1 MKQILKSKT
10 GTVILACAG
19 GLVVA
24 VVLSSVLGLDQWWQ
38 VRGAIRDIAGGSQ
51 KEMAKAR
58 ATLEVLDNRQYVLRK
73 LKEGV
78 EDDSLGV
85 RAKVNFLTTLKMLN
99 DPRAL
104 PRALDSGSVT
114 AQRAACS
121 LLYGDAEKRTRC
133 GEIALAWL
141 KDAAAEDRSMA
152 AFYCGQL
159 DLKEAQPVL
168 LEIAQRD
175 PRTEQERDLL
185 MRALNAIDDPKPQE
199 LVERLLRI
207 AGDPAQHDDLRGIAL
222 ESLQRMKD
230 GPRDQVLAL
239 SIAILGDE
247 SANPILRAKAALGL
261 RDFPEDRAW
270 EALEAVLLSDKEKNS
285 ILQRNCLLT
294 LGSIEPKDPE
304 VAKRYIDRLKKLLL
318 DRRVYHHKYF
328 AIRVDVATALA
339 ALNVREPIT
348 FDIMCD
354 YLVNEDK
361 DDRQHIVREEGW
373 LTLWVLTGT
382 KFDDVPE
389 PELWQMPPPAFPDPL
404 AAREFF
410 FRRGQLRPG
419 ITSKQAEMAA
429 KIATDLPYMQ
439 KTRQVYQGLKGKIL
453 EQWRAAAEKGKPEP
467 PKKEEGQGEP
477 EKVEPAGPQRPE
489 PPPGNAVEP
498 PKPN

>member
-10 GTVILACAG
+10 GTVILTCAL
-19 GLVVA
+19 GLAVA
-24 VVLSSVLGLDQWWQ
+24 VFLWRVAGLGRWWE

-51 KEMAKAR
+51 KEMAEAR
-58 ATLEVLDNRQYVLRK
+58 TTLEVLDNREYVLEK
-73 LKEGV
+73 LEQAIGS
-78 EDDSLGV
+78 DSFGV
-85 RAKVNFLTTLKMLN
+85 RAKANVLTTLKMLN
-99 DPRAL
+99 HPRAL
-104 PRALDSGSVT
+104 RRALDSGSVT

-121 LLYGDAEKRTRC
+121 LLYGDPQAKTRC

-141 KDAAAEDRSMA
+141 KDEGAEDRSMA

-159 DLKEAQPVL
+159 DLKEAQAAL
-168 LEIAQRD
+168 LAIALRD

-185 MRALNAIDDPKPQE
+185 MRALNAIDEPKPKE

-207 AGDPAQHDDLRGIAL
+207 AGDAAQHDDLRAIAI

-230 GPRDQVLAL
+230 GPREEILTL
-239 SIAILGDE
+239 SIAVLNDE
-247 SANPILRAKAALGL
+247 SASPILRAKAALGL

-270 EALEAVLLSDKEKNS
+270 QALEAVLLSEREKNS

-294 LGSIEPKDPE
+294 LGSIEPKDAAL
-304 VAKRYIDRLKKLLL
+304 AKKYLDRLKQLLL
-318 DRRVYHHKYF
+318 DRRVYHHRYF

-348 FDIMCD
+348 LDIMCD
-354 YLVNEDK
+354 YLVDEDK

-389 PELWQMPPPAFPDPL
+389 PELWQTPPQPFPDPQ

-419 ITSKQAEMAA
+419 VTAKQAGMAA
-429 KIATDLPYMQ
+429 KIAGDLAYMQ
-439 KTRQVYQGLKGKIL
+439 KARQVYQGFKGKIL
-453 EQWRAAAEKGKPEP
+453 EQWRAAAEKAKPEP
-467 PKKEEGQGEP
+467 PGKEEGQGEP
-477 EKVEPAGPQRPE
+477 EKVEPVGPQKPE
-489 PPPGNAVEP
+489 PPPGD
-498 PKPN
+498 KPN